1 LEMKIFFIGD
11 SLLVNGYR
19 TSGIESIPVS
29 SPEELLK
36 EVDKVFKMEDVGVV
50 LVDQDYSSQ
59 VKDRIEYLKMKRVMP
74 VLVEVPGRRVTSEIE
89 LKSMISRIMG
99 VKV

>member
-1 LEMKIFFIGD
+1 MKILFIGD
-11 SLLVNGYR
+11 HLLVNGYR
-19 TSGIESIPVS
+19 TSGIQAIPIS
-29 SPEELLK
+29 SPEELLS
-36 EVDKVFKMEDVGVV
+36 EVEKVFKMGDVGIV
-50 LVDQDYSSQ
+50 LVDRDYSSQ
-59 VKDRIEYLKMKRVMP
+59 VKDRIEYLKLKRVMP

>member
-1 LEMKIFFIGD
+1 MKIFFIGD
-11 SLLVNGYR
+11 SLLINGYR

-36 EVDKVFKMEDVGVV
+36 AVDKVFKMEDVGVV
-50 LVDQDYSSQ
+50 LVDRDYSSQ
-59 VKDRIEYLKMKRVMP
+59 VKDRIEYLKLKRVMP
-74 VLVEVPGRRVTSEIE
+74 VLVEVPGRRISGEID
-89 LKSMISRIMG
+89 LKSTISKIMG